1 VAIPDRHSSGSL
13 TLVHERLSRRPS
25 FRDGVSIR
33 LADNQFWTLPAA
45 PKPSESRSE
54 SFDIEYTDIIHA
66 LMEVRDRSEQRL
78 AELALA
84 IFLLGLNYSLSPSDY
99 EFLLGFSPESP
110 ELTAVQLTFHRIA
123 QDHLHSFLDASGVS
137 WDSTQ
142 VAPAP
147 GRLSRLVA
155 WLRIRL
161 PFGWSSVDSRSY

>member
-1 VAIPDRHSSGSL
+1 LA
-13 TLVHERLSRRPS
+13 HERLNRCPS
-25 FRDGVSIR
+25 FRDGVDIR
-33 LADNQFWTLPAA
+33 LADGQFWTLPAP
-45 PKPSESRSE
+45 PKTSESRYE
-54 SFDIEYTDIIHA
+54 SFGTEYTDIIHA
-66 LMEVRDRSEQRL
+66 LMEVNDRSEQRL

-99 EFLLGFSPESP
+99 ECLLGFSPESP
-110 ELTAVQLTFHRIA
+110 ELTTVQLTFHRIA

-147 GRLSRLVA
+147 GRLSRVVA

>member
-1 VAIPDRHSSGSL
+1 VATPDRRSSGSI
-13 TLVHERLSRRPS
+13 TLAHERLSRLPS
-25 FRDGVSIR
+25 FRDGVNIR
-33 LADNQFWTLPAA
+33 LADDQFWTLPAP
-45 PKPSESRSE
+45 PKHSESRYD
-54 SFDIEYTDIIHA
+54 SFGTEYTDIIHA
-66 LMEVRDRSEQRL
+66 LMEVNDRSEQRL

-99 EFLLGFSPESP
+99 ECLLGFSPESP
-110 ELTAVQLTFHRIA
+110 ELTAAQLTFHRIA

-147 GRLSRLVA
+147 GRLSRVVA

-161 PFGWSSVDSRSY
+161 PFGWSSADSRSY

>member
-1 VAIPDRHSSGSL
+1 LA
-13 TLVHERLSRRPS
+13 HERLNRRPS
-25 FRDGVSIR
+25 FRDGVNIR
-33 LADNQFWTLPAA
+33 LADGQFWTLPA
-45 PKPSESRSE
+45 PQKPSESRYE
-54 SFDIEYTDIIHA
+54 SFGTEYTDIIHA
-66 LMEVRDRSEQRL
+66 LMEVNDRSEQRL
-78 AELALA
+78 GELALA

-99 EFLLGFSPESP
+99 ECLLGFSPESP